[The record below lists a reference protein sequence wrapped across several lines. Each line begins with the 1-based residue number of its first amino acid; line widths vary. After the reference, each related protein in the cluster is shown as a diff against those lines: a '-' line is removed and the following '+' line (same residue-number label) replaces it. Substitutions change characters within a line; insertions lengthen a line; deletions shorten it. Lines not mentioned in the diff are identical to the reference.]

1 MSIEHILNENNKTLI
16 DMLNEEKQFVTNA
29 IQFPSKTKEAQ
40 LHLIS
45 WNSRNRYILYINR
58 KSNITTRYTL
68 QNKIHDSFIL
78 LRLDLDTKPHRN
90 PNGEKISG
98 NHLHLFDRGDTS
110 GSWAFELTDPDLNI
124 LFPQFPFAEITK
136 SETTQIEQFRLFCNL
151 CNIQTIPNIN
161 IIPENETLDF

>member
-1 MSIEHILNENNKTLI
+1 MSIEHILNENNRTLL
-16 DMLNEEKQFVTNA
+16 DMLNEEKQFVTTA
-29 IQFPSKTKEAQ
+29 IQFPRQTKEAQ
-40 LHLIS
+40 LQLIS

-68 QNKIHDSFIL
+68 QNRIHDSFIL

-90 PNGEKISG
+90 PDGNKISG

-110 GSWAFELTDPDLNI
+110 GSWAFELTDPELNI
-124 LFPQFPFAEITK
+124 LFPQFPFSKITK
-136 SETTQIEQFRLFCNL
+136 SETTQIEQFRLFCTL

-161 IIPENETLDF
+161 IIPENETLAF